1 MMKHMHDLS
10 RTLPWAPVWPPDGL
24 LSRTVIPR
32 LGARVSGNADACEYL
47 VESTRCFPDQ
57 EELKTLLE
65 MGHLPKYD
73 PSSSRAWLYGKL
85 FLALLT
91 EKLAR
96 ITRAFS
102 PWGYHLSQPM
112 A

>member
-1 MMKHMHDLS
+1 MGCDCHIELVFK
-10 RTLPWAPVWPPDGL
+10 
-24 LSRTVIPR
+24 R
-32 LGARVSGNADACEYL
+32 LKSLMD
-47 VESTRCFPDQ
+47 
-57 EELKTLLE
+57 
-65 MGHLPKYD
+65 MGHLPKFD

-102 PWGYHLSQPM
+102 PWGYNLSQPV